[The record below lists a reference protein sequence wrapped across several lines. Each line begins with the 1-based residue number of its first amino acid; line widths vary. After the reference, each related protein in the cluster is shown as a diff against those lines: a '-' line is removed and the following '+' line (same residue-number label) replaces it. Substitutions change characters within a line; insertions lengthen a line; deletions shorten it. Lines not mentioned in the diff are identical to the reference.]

1 MNAGDSL
8 PIVEKLV
15 SQDDVDR
22 YADAS
27 GDHNPIHVDPEFAA
41 GSQFGRRIAHGMM
54 IAASISEMMVKA
66 FGQQWHR
73 SGRMK
78 IRFRAPVFP
87 GETIR
92 ATGTIKSVR
101 PLENDT
107 KVVCSVQVTKGND
120 ETAITGDVRVR
131 IETV

>member
-1 MNAGDSL
+1 MNTGDAL

-78 IRFRAPVFP
+78 IRFRAPVYP
-87 GETIR
+87 GDTIR
-92 ATGTIKSVR
+92 VTGTIKSVR
-101 PLENDT
+101 QLDNDT
-107 KVVCSVQVTKGND
+107 EVVCSVQVIKEND